1 MYSLFLFFIFIPEI
15 SIIIESFVGK
25 ESYNHYNTITMT
37 ENIFD
42 SNHYCHILNSFVSS
56 LGMVLQFFPTKLSGA
71 DRKISTIEE
80 ITIQ

>member
-1 MYSLFLFFIFIPEI
+1 M
-15 SIIIESFVGK
+15 ESFVGK
-25 ESYNHYNTITMT
+25 ERYNYNDAYTIT
-37 ENIFD
+37 ENILD
-42 SNHYCHILNSFVSS
+42 SNHYCHILNSFVLS